1 MRRYSPLLLTLLFAV
16 FSASPAHA
24 QLNFLKKLGL
34 SGGSDA
40 TALAEDEI
48 RAGLKEALKVG
59 IDKTV
64 ALTGKKDGY
73 NLNKKIHIPLP
84 KNFKR
89 VGNALSKVGFEKEV
103 RDFELSLNRAAE
115 AAAPQARDI
124 FVESIGE
131 MSMED
136 ARRILKGSDTA
147 ATEYL
152 QKNATPQ
159 LVEAFRPIVR
169 KTMNKNDVMKRYNAL
184 IGKYNSPWMPKSL
197 SPESVE
203 KYTIEEALKGLF
215 LILGEQEALI
225 RKDPAARATDLLK
238 KVFGQ

>member
-1 MRRYSPLLLTLLFAV
+1 MQRCSALLLAAIITMLM
-16 FSASPAHA
+16 ASPAHA
-24 QLNFLKKLGL
+24 QLKFLKKLGL
-34 SGGSDA
+34 SGGQGS
-40 TALAEDEI
+40 TALAEDDI
-48 RAGLKEALKVG
+48 RAGLKEALRVG

-89 VGNALSKVGFEKEV
+89 VGSALSKVGFDKEV
-103 RDFELSLNRAAE
+103 REFELSLNRAAE

-124 FVESIGE
+124 FVETIGE

-136 ARRILKGSDTA
+136 ARRILNGSDTA
-147 ATEYL
+147 ATDYL
-152 QKNATPQ
+152 QKHATPE

-169 KTMNKNDVMKRYNAL
+169 KTMSKNDVMKRYNAL

-203 KYTIEEALKGLF
+203 KYTIEEALQGLF
-215 LILGEQEALI
+215 LILGEQEVLI